1 MGAAASSPRRT
12 LPRSFRK
19 IRLELAREKG
29 RPAGSASSGYI
40 IVAPLDQD
48 RRFDPEVWKEY
59 RDACRVVRFRP
70 GEDDDIGH
78 LVHRRGG
85 SWAFHYDIRGD
96 EDDEASRSR
105 YDPYLSCRVGRADLR
120 ADRTPEHCGR
130 GANERPA
137 PDRSLPACIAGAFDE
152 PGRHRSVFRKA
163 MKSRT

>member
-1 MGAAASSPRRT
+1 MGTAPGSQKRS

-48 RRFDPEVWKEY
+48 RRFDPDAWKDY

-70 GEDDDIGH
+70 GQDDDIGH

-85 SWAFHYDIRGD
+85 SWAFRYDIRGD
-96 EDDEASRSR
+96 EDDEAGYHFQDERFEIGEYVSVREADTTHTYRVVSV
-105 YDPYLSCRVGRADLR
+105 DP
-120 ADRTPEHCGR
+120 
-130 GANERPA
+130 
-137 PDRSLPACIAGAFDE
+137 I
-152 PGRHRSVFRKA
+152 
-163 MKSRT
+163 